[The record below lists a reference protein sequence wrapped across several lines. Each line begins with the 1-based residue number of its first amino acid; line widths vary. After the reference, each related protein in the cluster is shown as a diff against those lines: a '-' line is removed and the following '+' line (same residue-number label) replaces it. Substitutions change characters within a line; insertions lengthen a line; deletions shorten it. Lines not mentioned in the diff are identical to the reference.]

1 MSVGF
6 CTKRKC
12 SITITLINAT
22 KIIKPA
28 FAEDYIGF

>member
-1 MSVGF
+1 MSIEF